1 MEIKKVVVIGSGT
14 MGSGIAAHLCN
25 ANIPVTLLDLKTDIS
40 EKARDNI
47 QRSKPPLLLDKS
59 KINNIKVGNIFENF
73 SEVKEAD
80 WVVEAVVE
88 RIDVKHDIYEK
99 IFKERKKGAIVSSNT
114 SSIPIKV
121 LSQNLTEGEKKDFC
135 ITHFFNPVRYMA
147 LLEIVKNENNDLE
160 KINALKK
167 FCEIELGKGAI
178 VCNDTPGFLGN
189 RVGVYAMQIAM
200 TEAFKMKL
208 SIEEADAIF
217 GRPMGIPK
225 TGIFGLYDL
234 IGIDLMADVLKSF
247 IKELPKTDNFHEV
260 AKEIPLV
267 KKLIETGYTGRKG
280 KGGFYRINKTDGK
293 KVMEALNLETGEYHA
308 SKKINIKS
316 GKVDLV
322 ALINRDDKYGKYAWS
337 VISKIIKY
345 ASSLIPGIT
354 KEFNDIDEAMRL
366 GFNWSK
372 GPFEMLEEI
381 GVDNFFNKVDEYGN
395 IDFLENLA
403 KSKNEKFYGERQ
415 KYTDIETL
423 GKVKKKATSIDGND
437 SAKIYRFKD
446 YNIVEFTT
454 KANALDYDSM
464 DALNKAT
471 DKPLIIINESMQF
484 SAGVNLSYT
493 MNYADKRDFKSIEK
507 FIKYFQE
514 TCKQLKYSDHP
525 VISAPSGLTLGG
537 GFEVMVQSNFVA
549 SHTNIV
555 VGLVETIVGLVP
567 AGGGCK
573 EMLARW
579 LETEEAKKDPHY
591 APLRVFDIIGNAKTA
606 TSPVEAEP
614 LKYLRAKDKKIMNR
628 NSLLEVSKKIIEEN
642 RDFKTP
648 SENSFNLPGKAVKD
662 EMIKTL
668 EKLYDDKIILDH
680 GMEVGKELANVLSG
694 GDTTID
700 KTLSEDD
707 MFKLELD
714 SFMRLIET
722 KKTQERIKHTLA
734 TGKPLVNY
742 YFLLFFIFY
751 FFITKFF
758 NYLLFFSYL
767 LQIKF
772 SFPFFY
778 SFIFFYN
785 SFFFCNSSFNYF
797 LFF

>member
-25 ANIPVTLLDLKTDIS
+25 ANIPVTLLDLKTEIS
-40 EKARDNI
+40 EQARDKI
-47 QRSKPPLLLDKS
+47 HKSKPPLLLDKS
-59 KINNIKVGNIFENF
+59 KINNIKVGNILDNF
-73 SEVKEAD
+73 NEVKEAD

-88 RIDVKHDIYEK
+88 RIDIKHDIYKK

-121 LSQNLTEGEKKDFC
+121 LSQHLSEEEKKDFC
-135 ITHFFNPVRYMA
+135 ITHFFNPVRYMG

-160 KINALKK
+160 KINALKL
-167 FCEIELGKGAI
+167 FCETELGKGAI

-208 SIEEADAIF
+208 SVEEADAVF

-247 IKELPKTDNFHEV
+247 IKELPETDKFHEV

-280 KGGFYRINKTDGK
+280 KGGFYRINKTHGK
-293 KVMEALNLETGEYHA
+293 KVMEALNLETAEYA
-308 SKKINIKS
+308 PSKKINVKS
-316 GKVDLV
+316 EKVDLKS
-322 ALINRDDKYGKYAWS
+322 LINRDDKYGKYAWS

-345 ASSLIPGIT
+345 ASSLVPGIT

-381 GVDNFFNKVDEYGN
+381 GVVNFFNKIDEYQN
-395 IDFLENLA
+395 NNFLENLA
-403 KSKNEKFYGERQ
+403 KTKDEKFYGQRQ

-423 GKVKKKATSIDGND
+423 GKVKKTATSIDGNN
-437 SAKIYRFKD
+437 SAQIYRFKD
-446 YNIVEFTT
+446 YNVVEFTT

-464 DALNKAT
+464 DALKKAT

-484 SAGVNLSYT
+484 SAGVNLNYT
-493 MNYADKRDFKSIEK
+493 MDFANKGDFKSIEK
-507 FIKYFQE
+507 FIRYFQE
-514 TCKQLKYSDHP
+514 TCKHLKYSDHP

-537 GFEVMVQSNFVA
+537 GFEVMVHSNFVA
-549 SHTNIV
+549 THTNIV
-555 VGLVETIVGLVP
+555 IGLVETIVGLIP

-579 LETEEAKKDPHY
+579 LDTDEAKKDPNY
-591 APLRVFDIIGNAKTA
+591 ASMKVFNIIGYGKTA

-614 LKYLRAKDKKIMNR
+614 LKYLKPDDKKIMNR
-628 NSLLEVSKKIIEEN
+628 NSLLDVSKNILEAN
-642 RDFKTP
+642 RDFKAP
-648 SENSFNLPGKAVKD
+648 SETKFNLPGKAAKGAMVK
-662 EMIKTL
+662 IL
-668 EKLYDDKIILDH
+668 EKLYNDKIILDH
-680 GMEVGKELANVLSG
+680 GMTVGLELANVLCG
-694 GDTTID
+694 GDTSIE

-707 MFKLELD
+707 LFKLELD
-714 SFMRLIET
+714 AFMNLIKTKET
-722 KKTQERIKHTLA
+722 QDRIKHTLS
-734 TGKPLVNY
+734 TGKPLVN
-742 YFLLFFIFY
+742 
-751 FFITKFF
+751 
-758 NYLLFFSYL
+758 
-767 LQIKF
+767 
-772 SFPFFY
+772 
-778 SFIFFYN
+778 
-785 SFFFCNSSFNYF
+785 
-797 LFF
+797 

>member
-25 ANIPVTLLDLKTDIS
+25 ANIPVTLLDLKTEIS
-40 EKARDNI
+40 KQARDKI
-47 QRSKPPLLLDKS
+47 YKSKPPLLLDKS
-59 KINNIKVGNIFENF
+59 KIENIKVGNILEDF
-73 SEVKEAD
+73 SEVAEAD

-88 RIDVKHDIYEK
+88 RIDIKHNIYQK
-99 IFKERKKGAIVSSNT
+99 IFRERKKGAIVSSNT

-121 LSQNLTEGEKKDFC
+121 LSQNLSEEEKKDFC
-135 ITHFFNPVRYMA
+135 ITHFFNPVRYMG
-147 LLEIVKNENNDLE
+147 LLEIVKNENNDLD
-160 KINALKK
+160 KINSLKK
-167 FCEIELGKGAI
+167 FCENELGKGAI

-189 RVGVYAMQIAM
+189 RVGVFAMQIAM

-247 IKELPKTDNFHEV
+247 IKELPETDKFHEV

-280 KGGFYRINKTDGK
+280 KGGFYRVNKTGGV
-293 KVMEALNLETGEYHA
+293 KVMEALNLETGEYSP
-308 SKKINIKS
+308 SKKINIKLE
-316 GKVDLV
+316 KVDLKS
-322 ALINRDDKYGKYAWS
+322 LINRNDTYGKYAWS

-345 ASSLIPGIT
+345 ASSLVPGVT

-381 GVDNFFNKVDEYGN
+381 GVANFFKKIDEYKKN
-395 IDFLENLA
+395 NFLENLA
-403 KSKNEKFYGERQ
+403 TTKNEKFYGQRQ

-423 GKVKKKATSIDGND
+423 GKVKKTATSVDGNN
-437 SAKIYRFKD
+437 SAQIYRFND

-454 KANALDYDSM
+454 KANTLDYDSM
-464 DALNKAT
+464 DALKKAT

-493 MNYADKRDFKSIEK
+493 MEFADKNDFKSIEN

-514 TCKQLKYSDHP
+514 TCKHLKYSKYP

-537 GFEVMVQSNFVA
+537 GFEVMVHSNFVA

-555 VGLVETIVGLVP
+555 VGLVETIVGLIP

-579 LETEEAKKDPHY
+579 LATEEARKDPHY
-591 APLRVFDIIGNAKTA
+591 APLKVFDIIGYGRTA
-606 TSPVEAEP
+606 TSTVEAEP
-614 LKYLRAKDKKIMNR
+614 LKYLKPEDKKIMNR
-628 NSLLEVSKKIIEEN
+628 NSLLEISKKILHDN
-642 RDFKTP
+642 KDFKVP
-648 SENSFNLPGKAVKD
+648 AELKFNLPGKTVLA
-662 EMIKTL
+662 EMDRIL
-668 EKLYDDKIILDH
+668 EKLYNEKVILDH
-680 GMEVGKELANVLSG
+680 GIEVAKELAYVLSG

-700 KTLSEDD
+700 RTLSEDD
-707 MFKLELD
+707 LFKLEL
-714 SFMRLIET
+714 SAFMKLIET

-734 TGKPLVNY
+734 TGKPLVN
-742 YFLLFFIFY
+742 
-751 FFITKFF
+751 
-758 NYLLFFSYL
+758 
-767 LQIKF
+767 
-772 SFPFFY
+772 
-778 SFIFFYN
+778 
-785 SFFFCNSSFNYF
+785 
-797 LFF
+797 

>member
-25 ANIPVTLLDLKTDIS
+25 ANVPVTLLDLTTEIS
-40 EKARDNI
+40 EKARDRI
-47 QRSKPPLLLDKS
+47 FKSKPPLLLDKS
-59 KINNIKVGNIFENF
+59 QINNIQVGNIEDNF
-73 SEVKEAD
+73 DVVKEAD

-88 RIDVKHDIYEK
+88 RIDIKHNIYEK
-99 IFKERKKGAIVSSNT
+99 IFKDRKEGAIVSSNT
-114 SSIPIKV
+114 SSIPIQV
-121 LSQNLTEGEKKDFC
+121 LSEKLTAEEKKDFC
-135 ITHFFNPVRYMA
+135 ITHFFNPVRYMG
-147 LLEIVKNENNDLE
+147 LLEIVKNENNDLA

-189 RVGVYAMQIAM
+189 RIGVFAMQVAM

-225 TGIFGLYDL
+225 TGVFGLYDL

-247 IKELPKTDNFHEV
+247 IKELSENDPFQEV

-280 KGGFYRINKTDGK
+280 KGGFYRMNKTGET
-293 KVMEALNLETGEYHA
+293 KVMEAINLQTGEY
-308 SKKINIKS
+308 SSSQKINVGS
-316 GKVDLV
+316 DKVDLKS
-322 ALINRDDKYGKYAWS
+322 LIAREDKFGEYAWS

-345 ASSLIPGIT
+345 SSSLVPGIT
-354 KEFNDIDEAMRL
+354 KDFNDIDEAMRL
-366 GFNWSK
+366 GFNWAK

-381 GVDNFFNKVDEYGN
+381 GVENFFNKIDEFNGN
-395 IDFLENLA
+395 EFLENLS
-403 KSKNEKFYGERQ
+403 KSKNQNFYGSRQ
-415 KYTDIETL
+415 KYTEIETL
-423 GKVKKKATSIDGND
+423 GKVKKKSISVDGNS
-437 SAKIYRFKD
+437 SAQVYRFND

-464 DALNKAT
+464 DALKKAT

-484 SAGVNLSYT
+484 SAGVNLTYT
-493 MNYADKRDFKSIEK
+493 MDFANKGDFKSIEK

-514 TCKQLKYSDHP
+514 TCKHLKYSEHP

-555 VGLVETIVGLVP
+555 VGLVETIVGLIP

-579 LETEEAKKDPHY
+579 LDTDEARNDPHY
-591 APLRVFDIIGNAKTA
+591 APLKVFNIIGYGKTA

-614 LKYLRAKDKKIMNR
+614 MKYLKPEDKKIMNR
-628 NSLLEVSKKIIEEN
+628 NSLLEVSKEILDNNK
-642 RDFKTP
+642 DFKAPPET
-648 SENSFNLPGKAVKD
+648 EFNLPGKTVLP
-662 EMIKTL
+662 EMNKIL
-668 EKLYDDKIILDH
+668 DKLYNDKVILDH
-680 GMEVGKELANVLSG
+680 GLKVAQELAHVLSG
-694 GDTTID
+694 GDTSID

-707 MFKLELD
+707 LFKLELD
-714 SFMRLIET
+714 AFMRLIET
-722 KKTQERIKHTLA
+722 KETQNRIKHTLA
-734 TGKPLVNY
+734 TGKPLVN
-742 YFLLFFIFY
+742 
-751 FFITKFF
+751 
-758 NYLLFFSYL
+758 
-767 LQIKF
+767 
-772 SFPFFY
+772 
-778 SFIFFYN
+778 
-785 SFFFCNSSFNYF
+785 
-797 LFF
+797 